1 MKPNFTDAHRFQVP
15 YVPSGK
21 TDVAKTFA
29 RIRRQLA
36 EQEKRADEAMKNVKQ
51 IKERKKA

>member
-1 MKPNFTDAHRFQVP
+1 MNHGLLDPRFK
-15 YVPSGK
+15 YVPASK

-29 RIRRQLA
+29 RIRREMA
-36 EQEKRADEAMKNVKQ
+36 EKDKAEAEAMKNVKQ